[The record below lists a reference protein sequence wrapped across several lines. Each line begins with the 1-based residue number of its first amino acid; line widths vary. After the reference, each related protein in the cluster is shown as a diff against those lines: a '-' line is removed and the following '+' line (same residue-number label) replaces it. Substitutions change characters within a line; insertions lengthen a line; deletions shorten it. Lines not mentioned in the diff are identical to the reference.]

1 MLFVFYVS
9 KRIALPLNPN
19 DVVAYLYGVNIA
31 KSQFFNLLA
40 MNICDRSHDKTR
52 SFRTLFYH
60 RVCAYLSVSILSHTF
75 FRLIYIHMAISVAD
89 KLRYRF
95 FCNLFRFSAY
105 NKCMN
110 HAVYIGLHVILAVL
124 TRIYILLS
132 ERCSSMS
139 PHAVRYRVSSRQ
151 NQYTTKLLLYAD
163 TGAAE
168 WRFSWKTSVI

>member
-1 MLFVFYVS
+1 MLGLTS
-9 KRIALPLNPN
+9 QKP
-19 DVVAYLYGVNIA
+19 
-31 KSQFFNLLA
+31 QFFNLLA

-75 FRLIYIHMAISVAD
+75 FRLIYIHMTISVAD

-95 FCNLFRFSAY
+95 FCNVFRFSAY

-110 HAVYIGLHVILAVL
+110 HAVYIGLHEILAGL
-124 TRIYILLS
+124 TRIYILFS
-132 ERCSSMS
+132 AKISSATS
-139 PHAVRYRVSSRQ
+139 YVVSSGVPSLR

-163 TGAAE
+163 T
-168 WRFSWKTSVI
+168 